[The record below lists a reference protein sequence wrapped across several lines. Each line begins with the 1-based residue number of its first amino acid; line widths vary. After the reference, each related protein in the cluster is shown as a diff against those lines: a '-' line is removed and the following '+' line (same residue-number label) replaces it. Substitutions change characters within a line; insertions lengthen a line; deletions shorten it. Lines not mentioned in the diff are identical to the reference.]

1 MSAQSRGRHANP
13 IEEALILAVETSS
26 RVGSAALALG
36 PRLLAESRFTG
47 PMQHSS
53 ELFPAIGDLLRN
65 HGHVPMDIDQV
76 HLAIGPGSFTGLR
89 IAVAMAKAMHLANAV
104 GIVTVDSLDVVA
116 ANLSE
121 VPTSQSE
128 TCSDETGI
136 AIPAR
141 IAALFDAK
149 RSQFYVSVY
158 QQIARAP
165 GQLPEG
171 HDEGSDYRIPGP
183 DNSLWQKAF
192 PDGLMTAQEIVEGF
206 AGSDRLGLLGDGLFY
221 HRDRFNIDRIAILP
235 ERYWSPRAA
244 NVHRLGY
251 QKALAG
257 RFADP
262 LALTPFYLR
271 GPEVTLRKK
280 P

>member
-1 MSAQSRGRHANP
+1 MTFQNHARPDNP
-13 IEEALILAVETSS
+13 IDDDVILAVDTSS

-36 PRLLAESRFTG
+36 PRLLAQSRFTG

-53 ELFPAIGDLLRN
+53 ELFPAIDDLL
-65 HGHVPMDIDQV
+65 HSGGYVPTDIDQV
-76 HLAIGPGSFTGLR
+76 HIAIGPGSFTGLR

-104 GIVTVDSLDVVA
+104 RIVTVDSLDVVA
-116 ANLSE
+116 ANLSD
-121 VPTSQSE
+121 VPGAE
-128 TCSDETGI
+128 DGNRRDE
-136 AIPAR
+136 PVLVVPNR
-141 IAALFDAK
+141 IVALFDAK
-149 RSQFYVSVY
+149 RGQFYAGAY
-158 QQIARAP
+158 QRIAPAT
-165 GQLPEG
+165 GQL
-171 HDEGSDYRIPGP
+171 EGSDNEGPGYCIPGP
-183 DNSLWQKAF
+183 NNSLWQRIA
-192 PDGLMTAQEIVEGF
+192 PDSLMTAQEIVEGF
-206 AGSDRLGLLGDGLFY
+206 AESGPLGLLGDGLFY
-221 HRDRFNIDRIAILP
+221 HRDTFDTHRTVILP